1 MRTRFLTMSI
11 YSFLAFLFFAIQQV
25 TDWILISL
33 SGIRGLPYF
42 IDLSS
47 VLKSSDCAYQYGWG
61 IYDPEIA
68 EGCSYIYG
76 SGLIRIFH
84 IFHISQSAT
93 NLGGWLLLLAFS
105 IFIGTT
111 LSVLKIKRT
120 RHWILAALVLFSP
133 PTMLLVERANIDIL
147 VVLLLAGSA
156 LALSGNRMLVLYV
169 MLFISSISKFYTA
182 PLFLWLA
189 LVQKTFAKR
198 IAALAI
204 FVVSVFLI
212 LSDLTKING
221 NFPRNSWASFGNPI
235 FGIYGRKIDYEFSP
249 WIQNLIGL
257 SLLGFAAAVLLLLIK
272 KLQIDLPKENF
283 ETNRN
288 YVESLTRI
296 FSLVFLLCYFASANY
311 DYRLIFLF
319 VPAVFFLVSN
329 NLNPRTEVFLTL
341 CLIATAWFSYNAGY
355 LQILG
360 DLTILP
366 WVLLFIRSA
375 LSELWFYLQRFRSH
389 KRA

>member
-1 MRTRFLTMSI
+1 MRTKFLKMSM
-11 YSFLAFLFFAIQQV
+11 YSFFAFLFFAIQEA
-25 TDWILISL
+25 TDWILLSL

-42 IDLSS
+42 IDLGS
-47 VLKSSDCAYQYGWG
+47 VLRSSDCADQYGWG

-76 SGLIRIFH
+76 SSLIRIFQ
-84 IFHISQSAT
+84 ILHISEST
-93 NLGGWLLLLAFS
+93 TYLGGWILLLSLS
-105 IFIGTT
+105 VFIGTT
-111 LSVLKIKRT
+111 LSALEIKRT
-120 RHWILAALVLFSP
+120 RHWILVILVLFSP

-147 VVLLLAGSA
+147 IVLLLAGSA
-156 LALSGNRMLVLYV
+156 VALAGNHIVVMYV
-169 MLFISSISKFYTA
+169 MLFFSSISKFYTA
-182 PLFLWLA
+182 PLFLWA
-189 LVQKTFAKR
+189 AVTQKNFAKK

-204 FVVSVFLI
+204 FFVSVILI
-212 LSDLTKING
+212 LSDLSKIKG

-249 WIQNLIGL
+249 WVQNLIGL
-257 SLLGFAAAVLLLLIK
+257 LLLGFTAAFILLLIK
-272 KLQIDLPKENF
+272 KLHIRLPKENF
-283 ETNRN
+283 ETKRD

-329 NLNPRTEVFLTL
+329 ELDLVTEGFLTL
-341 CLIATAWFSYNAGY
+341 CLIATAWLSYNAGY

-360 DLTILP
+360 DITILP
-366 WVLLFIRSA
+366 WVLLFMRSA
-375 LSELWFYLQRFRSH
+375 LLEFWFYLQRYRSR